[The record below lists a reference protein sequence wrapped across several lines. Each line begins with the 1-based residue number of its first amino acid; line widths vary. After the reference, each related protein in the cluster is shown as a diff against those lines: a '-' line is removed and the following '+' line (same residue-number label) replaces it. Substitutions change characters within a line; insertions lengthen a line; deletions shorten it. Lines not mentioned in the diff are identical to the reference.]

1 MASRIL
7 FELRDA
13 DRRKE
18 HDYRFASDSAQMQF
32 ASQTVS
38 MNILHEENN
47 VWFIPNEFY
56 IF

>member
-47 VWFIPNEFY
+47 V
-56 IF
+56 